1 MAPAAAAP
9 SRTKRSDAPSRANG
23 STARANGSTSRANGS
38 TSRANGSAAASRTNG
53 SATTTRA
60 KGSAAPTRAQRNQR
74 ALANARTTQRAGAA
88 RATQRASAA
97 PATRT
102 APARRKS
109 GAAAPPKKS
118 AARAASPV
126 ARVLNSRGMP
136 LVDRVLRGPVWV
148 VMLGVLLAGIV
159 FLNVSVLELN
169 RGIARTDAKSAA
181 LERTNS
187 GLRERVAKL
196 DSGERIQELAA
207 ARGFVMPQ
215 PGEVTF
221 VRPRRSDA
229 KLAAQ
234 RITTPNDAMTSDPTA
249 TTQTGY
255 TTPVEPAGGAT
266 TGTAATTGTTGTT
279 GTTPPTATTT
289 PTGTTP
295 TTTAPASAAPTAAT
309 TTQVP

>member
-1 MAPAAAAP
+1 MTPAAAAP
-9 SRTKRSDAPSRANG
+9 RAPERKSDRAPEGKGRT
-23 STARANGSTSRANGS
+23 
-38 TSRANGSAAASRTNG
+38 AAASGRAGAATKTR
-53 SATTTRA
+53 SAKA
-60 KGSAAPTRAQRNQR
+60 SAAPSRAQRNQR
-74 ALANARTTQRAGAA
+74 AIANARAAERAG
-88 RATQRASAA
+88 AA

-109 GAAAPPKKS
+109 GAAPAPRKS
-118 AARAASPV
+118 PATRPSSPV

-136 LVDRVLRGPVWV
+136 LVDRVLRGPAWV

-169 RGIARTDAKSAA
+169 RGIARTDAKAGA

-221 VRPRRSDA
+221 VRPRGSDA
-229 KLAAQ
+229 RLAAS
-234 RITTPNDAMTSDPTA
+234 RITAPNGSATA
-249 TTQTGY
+249 TTVPTTQTGY
-255 TTPVEPAGGAT
+255 TTGSEPGVGTTGAVGTTSSTPGAGTTTTEPTGAT
-266 TGTAATTGTTGTT
+266 TV
-279 GTTPPTATTT
+279 TP
-289 PTGTTP
+289 
-295 TTTAPASAAPTAAT
+295 TAPATAPTVAAPTQTAPTPAAPATAPTAT